1 MKIKDLIYL
10 SDLEQFAVAHQLN
23 ITYCY
28 LSEIKNRKIKN
39 LSRDLQL
46 KIELFIIKND
56 LQSKIDLKFQE
67 LKESAKPPATKY
79 PNKKP

>member
-10 SDLEQFAVAHQLN
+10 SNLEQYEVAHQLN
-23 ITYCY
+23 VSYTY
-28 LSEIKNRKIKN
+28 LSEIKNRSIAR

-56 LQSKIDLKFQE
+56 LQSKIDDRFEE
-67 LKESAKPPATKY
+67 LKKGAIPPFWMT
-79 PNKKP
+79 NKD